1 MLVVISL
8 FSRSWGSEKSISV
21 MALAMVNWVIDVTIH
36 ADMDFIIQSSFVI
49 LKLNM
54 TMDL

>member
-1 MLVVISL
+1 
-8 FSRSWGSEKSISV
+8 
-21 MALAMVNWVIDVTIH
+21 MALAMVNSVIDVTIH